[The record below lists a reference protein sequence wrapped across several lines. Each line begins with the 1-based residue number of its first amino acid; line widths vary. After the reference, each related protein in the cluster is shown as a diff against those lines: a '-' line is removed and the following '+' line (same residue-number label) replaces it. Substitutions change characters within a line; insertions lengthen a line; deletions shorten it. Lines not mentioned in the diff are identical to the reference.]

1 MNNKKLNKLILMA
14 LMIAISFVGANIK
27 LPGPF
32 STIAFD
38 SFPAYF
44 AGLLL
49 GGVPGGVVGLLGH
62 LMTSF
67 LSGFPFGLPMHIV
80 IGVMMFVSVYMFSV
94 VTKRVNWIVG
104 AIAGVVINGIFM
116 PIVLVLMP
124 GFEWAMAMAFIPML
138 TAASAANVTLAIV
151 VNNAI
156 SKTEFVNG
164 FSDDEL

>member
-1 MNNKKLNKLILMA
+1 MGLMVA
-14 LMIAISFVGANIK
+14 MSFVGANIK

-49 GGVPGGVVGLLGH
+49 GGIPGGVVGLVGH

-67 LSGFPFGLPMHIV
+67 LSGFPFGLPLHAM
-80 IGVMMFVSVYMFSV
+80 IGGMMFISVLVFSL
-94 VTKRVNWIVG
+94 VTKKVNWMLGSILAVIVN
-104 AIAGVVINGIFM
+104 GVLM

-138 TAASAANVTLAIV
+138 TAASAVNVALAIV
-151 VNNAI
+151 VNNAV
-156 SKTEFVNG
+156 SKTEFANG
-164 FSDDEL
+164 FKDDEI